1 MKKAERS
8 KSDPRRFLPHE
19 DYQDM
24 VWMEGDVVKA
34 ASTSRRSAIPPAP
47 VCRWRAVHPQ
57 SYLTS
62 PLPSPLSVIQVNTT
76 LGRWSAN
83 YEVRRTFLSPTQ

>member
-62 PLPSPLSVIQVNTT
+62 PLPSPPLPPLSDSSQHHPWPVVSQ
-76 LGRWSAN
+76 L
-83 YEVRRTFLSPTQ
+83 